1 MGIGKNSEVVR
12 EQRKVYFKKKMNS
25 SYRLILL
32 SSPSKYY
39 ARKHCLHALLLVPEK
54 KEWGL
59 LKGVVSI
66 DFSFNK

>member
-12 EQRKVYFKKKMNS
+12 EQRKVYFKKMNS